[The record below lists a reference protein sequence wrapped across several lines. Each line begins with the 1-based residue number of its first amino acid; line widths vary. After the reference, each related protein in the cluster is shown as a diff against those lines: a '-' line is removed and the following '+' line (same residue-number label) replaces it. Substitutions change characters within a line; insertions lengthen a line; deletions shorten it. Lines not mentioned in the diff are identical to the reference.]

1 MHHVVII
8 GCGDIGQRVACQWL
22 QRGAQVSALVR
33 STHSAQVL
41 AAQGITPV
49 TGDLDR
55 PQELPALD
63 LAGALLYYFVPPP
76 PRGRRDERVRDF
88 VSSHRARRAPARVVC
103 ISTSGVYGDHQ
114 GARVTEQTPPAP
126 RTERAQRRFDAE
138 QALGQWCQARGMPL
152 SVLRVGGIYGPGRL
166 PVARLRQGAP
176 VLRADQA
183 PPTNRIHAEDLARV
197 CVAAG
202 EAGRAAGIYN
212 VCDGQP
218 STMTDYFFGVADALG
233 LPRPPEIDR
242 KQAREMMS
250 MDMLSYF
257 DESRRMDNRRM
268 CEELGITLRY
278 PDLASGLAAC
288 LDEPPAVP
296 SD

>member
-8 GCGDIGQRVACQWL
+8 GCGDIGQRVARQWL
-22 QRGAQVSALVR
+22 QRGVQVSALVR
-33 STHSAQVL
+33 STRQAQVL
-41 AAQGITPV
+41 SAQGITPV

-55 PQELPALD
+55 PQALPALD
-63 LAGALLYYFVPPP
+63 LAGTLLYYFAPPP
-76 PRGRRDERVRDF
+76 SHGRRDERVRGF
-88 VSSHRARRAPARVVC
+88 VSSRRVRHAPARVVC

-126 RTERAQRRFDAE
+126 HTERAQRRLDAE
-138 QALGQWCQARGMPL
+138 QTLGEWCQAQGVSF

-166 PVARLRQGAP
+166 PVARLRRGAP

-183 PPTNRIHAEDLARV
+183 LPTNRIHAEDLANV

-202 EAGRAAGIYN
+202 EAGRAAGVYN

-218 STMTDYFFGVADALG
+218 STMTEYFFGVADALG

-242 KQAREMMS
+242 EQAREIMS
-250 MDMLSYF
+250 MDMLSYL

-288 LDEPPAVP
+288 LDEHP
-296 SD
+296 SVHSD